1 MSFIDGFEAFR
12 VMEESERGV
21 LDLFLVD
28 APRFA
33 EVVKNAGLL
42 VEDLD
47 GALLA
52 DVLKPDDT
60 VADA

>member
-1 MSFIDGFEAFR
+1 
-12 VMEESERGV
+12 MEESERGV

-52 DVLKPDDT
+52 DVLQPDDT